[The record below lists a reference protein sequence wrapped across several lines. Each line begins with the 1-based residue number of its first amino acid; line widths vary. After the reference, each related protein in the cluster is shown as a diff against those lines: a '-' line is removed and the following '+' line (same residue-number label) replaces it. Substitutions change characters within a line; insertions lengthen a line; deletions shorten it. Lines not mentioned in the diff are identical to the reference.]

1 MAAMADDGHLI
12 DEEKVKTQA
21 DIVVAHTRP
30 QAPAHTM
37 TTKTTRD
44 ASIFT
49 RLLSMDLRSLLKFAH
64 TPAHPNDRAILL
76 AVRTC
81 HATTTI

>member
-1 MAAMADDGHLI
+1 MADDGHLI
-12 DEEKVKTQA
+12 EEEKVKTQA

-44 ASIFT
+44 ASIWTTSFVDGLAFT
-49 RLLSMDLRSLLKFAH
+49 TEIRPH
-64 TPAHPNDRAILL
+64 TGTPQR
-76 AVRTC
+76 
-81 HATTTI
+81 